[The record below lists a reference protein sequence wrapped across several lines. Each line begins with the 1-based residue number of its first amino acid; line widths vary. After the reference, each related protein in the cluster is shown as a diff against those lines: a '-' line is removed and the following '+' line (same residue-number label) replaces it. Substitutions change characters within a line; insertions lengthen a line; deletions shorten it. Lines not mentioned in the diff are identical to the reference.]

1 MEDQEPPD
9 LDVLIRE
16 AEEKN
21 YPDHGVGTGKDQEAL
36 NIYNFSDF
44 LFTALTSA
52 HSEKCFVH
60 NIDFKQSCFLKI

>member
-1 MEDQEPPD
+1 MVQK
-9 LDVLIRE
+9 LW
-16 AEEKN
+16 
-21 YPDHGVGTGKDQEAL
+21 GGGGTGKDQEAL

-60 NIDFKQSCFLKI
+60 NIDFRQSCFLKI